1 MGYVPPYESTSE
13 IQDLCMQIAE
23 MVGRISPEAALL
35 RSPSLHKELHIRSI
49 HSSRLIEGNQLD
61 SQAVAAIL
69 DGERV

>member
-1 MGYVPPYESTSE
+1 
-13 IQDLCMQIAE
+13 MQIAE